1 MTDLRCNLC
10 GNELT
15 TRFPRVL
22 DAQTGESFEI
32 AQCAQCDL
40 GHTRPQ
46 PENLSRHYG
55 TTYHGGRHGLT
66 AKYCARRRVRFVESL
81 IRSGDGLRMLDVGC
95 GDGTFLLAARQRGW
109 QTIGTEF
116 NPKIAR
122 SFGLD
127 VRESVEDARSAGPF
141 DCITLWHSLEHISDP
156 RSEILALSSMLKSNG
171 VLLIAVPNAAGL
183 QARLFGRHWLHLDV
197 PRHLYHFNDHSLAS
211 LLELAGLSPIR
222 RWNQE
227 FEYDLLG
234 WSQSA
239 LNALM
244 PNQNVFYRTIVGKRA
259 GLSRGAVLVNA
270 VLGTVFSALSLPAV
284 VAGTAAGRGGTL
296 IVAARRRNQP

>member
-1 MTDLRCNLC
+1 MA
-10 GNELT
+10 
-15 TRFPRVL
+15 RFVGCASARLANNRHRIQSEDRAFVWPRR
-22 DAQTGESFEI
+22 A
-32 AQCAQCDL
+32 
-40 GHTRPQ
+40 R
-46 PENLSRHYG
+46 
-55 TTYHGGRHGLT
+55 
-66 AKYCARRRVRFVESL
+66 KRRRRA
-81 IRSGDGLRMLDVGC
+81 
-95 GDGTFLLAARQRGW
+95 LAGSRLHHAMAQ
-109 QTIGTEF
+109 
-116 NPKIAR
+116 
-122 SFGLD
+122 S
-127 VRESVEDARSAGPF
+127 
-141 DCITLWHSLEHISDP
+141 EHISDP
-156 RSEILALSSMLKSNG
+156 RSEILALSRMLQSNG

-211 LLELAGLSPIR
+211 LLKLAGLSPVR

-239 LNALM
+239 LNAMM